1 MTLKQLLNEN
11 KNKFAL
17 YIFGAL
23 LSIIS
28 GLFGTFALSN
38 AFGII
43 EEQDPI
49 QIRNRIILV
58 MVFALAPIFI
68 QMISR
73 FLRIGFMK
81 DVLIQVRT
89 LAYQKVMANSIEDF
103 KKSPKEHYLSMLISD
118 INVFE
123 RDFFLSL
130 LNIIFSFG
138 TFTVGVII
146 LLVISPTV
154 GISAFLVSIILFI
167 ITKYYEPKAKH
178 AKKMTLEA
186 NKKYHENLTNV
197 LNGLEVISLFQ
208 VQAYFK
214 KPFESMIQVLE
225 QIKKKSFKIDE
236 FQSNINHWIASSYQ
250 LIIFVYA
257 TYLYVQD
264 RISLVS
270 LIIVFNFVGQLVWS
284 MISGFSFIN
293 RIKTSADIYHKITY
307 IEPVSEAKLDF
318 TFNQGYQVKHLSFA
332 YEDKLILSDLSF
344 EVKPKAKLLVVG
356 PSGSGKTTLLNIL
369 SKTLSDFKGDVTIDG
384 KDIRQLNSQAF
395 LNQSAIIKQQH
406 FLFNDSIKNN
416 IVLDKSYDEN
426 KLMAILKQLDLFDW
440 IITLKEGVDHLLIN
454 NGQNISGGQRQKIS
468 IARELY
474 HDKEIFFVDE
484 PSASLDDDS
493 SKNVYEA
500 LFSLDKTIIC
510 ISHRHLDYL
519 ESYFDE
525 VMILTPQEAY
535 HEEN

>member
-1 MTLKQLLNEN
+1 
-11 KNKFAL
+11 
-17 YIFGAL
+17 
-23 LSIIS
+23 
-28 GLFGTFALSN
+28 
-38 AFGII
+38 
-43 EEQDPI
+43 
-49 QIRNRIILV
+49 
-58 MVFALAPIFI
+58 
-68 QMISR
+68 
-73 FLRIGFMK
+73 
-81 DVLIQVRT
+81 
-89 LAYQKVMANSIEDF
+89 
-103 KKSPKEHYLSMLISD
+103 
-118 INVFE
+118 
-123 RDFFLSL
+123 
-130 LNIIFSFG
+130 
-138 TFTVGVII
+138 
-146 LLVISPTV
+146 
-154 GISAFLVSIILFI
+154 
-167 ITKYYEPKAKH
+167 
-178 AKKMTLEA
+178 
-186 NKKYHENLTNV
+186 
-197 LNGLEVISLFQ
+197 
-208 VQAYFK
+208 
-214 KPFESMIQVLE
+214 MIQVLE

-257 TYLYVQD
+257 TYLYVQN

-293 RIKTSADIYHKITY
+293 RIKTSADIYHKITF
-307 IEPVSEAKLDF
+307 IEPTEEIQLDF
-318 TFNQGYQVKHLSFA
+318 TFNQGYQIKHLSFG
-332 YEDKLILSDLSF
+332 YKDKLILSDLSF
-344 EVKPKAKLLVVG
+344 EVKPKEKLLVVG

-369 SKTLSDFKGDVTIDG
+369 SKTLSHFEGEVTIDG
-384 KDIRQLNSQAF
+384 NDIRQLNHQAF

-416 IVLDKSYDEN
+416 IILDKPYDET
-426 KLMAILKQLDLFDW
+426 KLNDILIQLDLSDW
-440 IITLKEGVDHLLIN
+440 ITTLKEGVDHFLIN

-519 ESYFDE
+519 ESYFDKIMTLNAQE
-525 VMILTPQEAY
+525 VY